1 MRTPNQEKRTPFL
14 FRIFSYIHTIYKK
27 YIIIFIMTND
37 PEIPTSSNTK
47 ADATPSTQP
56 ETDEKTRRIIT
67 GSLRFL
73 ASIFLICA
81 TVYFHPDVD
90 TDIDSVRDLYDR
102 IGAFFMTAFALLGLA
117 LVLELQMKRD
127 KGAWIV
133 GASMVAVL
141 ILFIGSILT
150 LHDVQN
156 DIDDWEDAFSGCF
169 IAGTVVLGVCQV
181 LELMSYLRQDERN
194 QILLFSTVLAILGT
208 IFLFL
213 GAVFSIEEVL
223 FDYYDYYELKDNLD
237 RRAALFITGG
247 VLYMVHAIVYLTDT
261 MK

>member
-1 MRTPNQEKRTPFL
+1 M
-14 FRIFSYIHTIYKK
+14 S
-27 YIIIFIMTND
+27 ND
-37 PEIPTSSNTK
+37 PENPTPTK
-47 ADATPSTQP
+47 TKHTTTPSTQP
-56 ETDEKTRRIIT
+56 DTDDKTNKAT
-67 GSLRFL
+67 AALLRFL
-73 ASIFLICA
+73 ASFFLICA
-81 TVYFHPDVD
+81 TVYLHPDVA
-90 TDIDSVRDLYDR
+90 TSGGRDKYDR

-223 FDYYDYYELKDNLD
+223 NDTGEFFDLKDNLD
-237 RRAALFITGG
+237 RRAGFFITGG
-247 VLYMVHAIVYLTDT
+247 VLYMVHAIVYLIDA

>member
-1 MRTPNQEKRTPFL
+1 MP
-14 FRIFSYIHTIYKK
+14 
-27 YIIIFIMTND
+27 ND
-37 PEIPTSSNTK
+37 PENPTSTNSK
-47 ADATPSTQP
+47 AEATPSTQP
-56 ETDEKTRRIIT
+56 ETDDKTRRIIT

-90 TDIDSVRDLYDR
+90 TDIDSARDLYDR
-102 IGAFFMTAFALLGLA
+102 IGAFFMTGFALLGLA
-117 LVLELQMKRD
+117 LVLELPLKRD

-133 GASMVAVL
+133 GTSLVAVL
-141 ILFIGSILT
+141 VLFIGSILT
-150 LHDVQN
+150 LYDVLI
-156 DIDDWEDAFSGCF
+156 DIDDIDAFSGCF
-169 IAGTVVLGVCQV
+169 IAGTIVLGACQV
-181 LELMSYLRQDERN
+181 LELIFYLRQDERN
-194 QILLFSTVLAILGT
+194 QILLFSTVLAIIGT

-223 FDYYDYYELKDNLD
+223 TDVNYYSDLKDNFD

-247 VLYMVHAIVYLTDT
+247 VLYMVHAIVYLIDA

>member
-1 MRTPNQEKRTPFL
+1 MP
-14 FRIFSYIHTIYKK
+14 
-27 YIIIFIMTND
+27 ND
-37 PEIPTSSNTK
+37 PENPTSTNSK
-47 ADATPSTQP
+47 AEATPSTQP
-56 ETDEKTRRIIT
+56 ETDDKTRRIIT

-90 TDIDSVRDLYDR
+90 TDIDSARDLYDR
-102 IGAFFMTAFALLGLA
+102 IGAFFMTGFALLGLA
-117 LVLELQMKRD
+117 LVLELPLKRD

-133 GASMVAVL
+133 GTSLMAVL
-141 ILFIGSILT
+141 VLFIGSILT
-150 LHDVQN
+150 LYDVLI
-156 DIDDWEDAFSGCF
+156 DIDDIDAFSGCF
-169 IAGTVVLGVCQV
+169 IAGTIVLCACQV
-181 LELMSYLRQDERN
+181 LEFISYLRQDERN
-194 QILLFSTVLAILGT
+194 QILLFSTVLAIIGT

-223 FDYYDYYELKDNLD
+223 TDVNYYSDLKDNFD

-247 VLYMVHAIVYLTDT
+247 VLYMVHAIVYLIDA